1 MSSGGGVSL
10 FTPGAVDAYFGSHA
24 SFAYQPSSE
33 ISLLNSFKRLA
44 LNQKWSDEK
53 RKAEKKKFHTAVDSE
68 FTARVG
74 KGFDLKDWQR
84 LAKVIG
90 ITPLPSTIT
99 QCRKAIKKE
108 NINIYHILHAYRR
121 AKELDDINKI
131 EACGDIRRFKSVG
144 ELRKY
149 TQKHKMFYPK
159 ETAKGSVLKGLL
171 KQLR

>member
-1 MSSGGGVSL
+1 MASGGVSL
-10 FTPGAVDAYFGSHA
+10 FKPGAVDAYFGRHA
-24 SFAYQPSSE
+24 GFTYEPSPE
-33 ISLLNSFKRLA
+33 ISLLNGFKRLA
-44 LNQKWSDEK
+44 IDQKWSDAK
-53 RKAEKKKFHTAVDSE
+53 RKIERKKFHEAVDSE
-68 FTARVG
+68 FTTRVG
-74 KGFDLKDWQR
+74 KGFDLSDWQR

-90 ITPLPSTIT
+90 IVPLPGTVT

-121 AKELDDINKI
+121 AKELDDISKI
-131 EACGDIRRFKSVG
+131 EPCTDIRRFKSVG

-159 ETAKGSVLKGLL
+159 ETAKGSVIKGLL